1 MRFEATDGIVKWK
14 AYSGEKI
21 RNRFSTDKWNNIAAD
36 ISTNEEWEHF
46 INSYPDFVKSYIL
59 EYVATS
65 LDIAFVYLY
74 FEEPN
79 VVSIHGGGWEK
90 PLLYYR
96 GYILMLRILTEKG
109 YKVRT
114 YCSLTNS
121 SAIRFSR
128 SVGFIPYRY
137 TGSKILMWLSEKS
150 LKRTILYKRFYTETI
165 IKRGVFPPNF

>member
-1 MRFEATDGIVKWK
+1 MTFEATDGIVKWK
-14 AYSGEKI
+14 VYSGEQI
-21 RNRFSTDKWNNIAAD
+21 LDRFSLDKWREIASD
-36 ISTNEEWEHF
+36 ISSNEEWNHF
-46 INSYPDFVKSYIL
+46 IDTYSDFIKCYIL
-59 EYVATS
+59 EQVSTS

-74 FEEPN
+74 FEESN

-96 GYILMLRILTEKG
+96 GYTLMLRILTERG

-114 YCSLTNS
+114 CCSLKNP

-137 TGSKILMWLSEKS
+137 TDSKIHMWLSEKT
-150 LKRTILYKRFYTETI
+150 LKRTILYKRFFTET
-165 IKRGVFPPNF
+165 